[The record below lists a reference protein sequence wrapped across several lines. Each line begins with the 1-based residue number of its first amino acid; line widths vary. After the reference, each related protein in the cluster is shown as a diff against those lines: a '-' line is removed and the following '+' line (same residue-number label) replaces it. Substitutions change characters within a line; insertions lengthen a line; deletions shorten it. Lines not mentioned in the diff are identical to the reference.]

1 MHWVKELNR
10 VFLQAANKNREVVK
24 VPFSMKKMSGSF
36 TGDALCT
43 ELIKE
48 IGSVKKL
55 QGNASENI
63 RTVIEKI

>member
-48 IGSVKKL
+48 IGLSKSYKEML
-55 QGNASENI
+55 L
-63 RTVIEKI
+63 KILEQ